1 MSARIGLPS
10 ILGIVFIVL
19 KLLGVI
25 TWSWIWVLAPFW
37 ISFIAFVLIA
47 GFILL
52 LAYISAFNSVNKSVK
67 RGTV

>member
-10 ILGIVFIVL
+10 LLGIVFIVL

-37 ISFIAFVLIA
+37 ISFIAAVVIG

-67 RGTV
+67 RGKV

>member
-67 RGTV
+67 RGKV

>member
-37 ISFIAFVLIA
+37 ISFIAFVLIG

-67 RGTV
+67 RGKV